1 MEKMTKNV
9 VLIGERRIKM
19 ELNIAI
25 RHALDGNAIL
35 FLGAGFSIGG
45 TNKLGEILP
54 TASNLSFQ
62 MCNELGIE
70 RSDDLALISERFI
83 DDPMVGKGIDALI
96 SFLKL
101 RLICTASTPVQ
112 DTIIGLPWLRIYT
125 TNYDNIIEISSK
137 KQNIERET
145 ITATIPK
152 YSIDNIESSII
163 HMNGNIIK
171 ITPEKFYNEF
181 KITNESYLKQGFLD
195 SHWGDQFVHDI
206 NNCKA
211 IIFVGYSLKYD
222 LELQKIMHSKIYD
235 KSIFIDQADISS
247 NQTYLFN
254 KWGKFYP
261 IEATGLADAILLEK
275 SSYTP
280 TKREKNLMGL
290 QEVLVNNYVQ
300 KKITP
305 NDVLN
310 LLVYGEYNRYDFR
323 TTYPLY
329 VKREESL
336 NEVKKVLE
344 SKKICIIHSNF
355 GNGKSIFL
363 DYLASEFIE
372 ENNIYFLNSTKFIQE
387 DLRIIRSRKSS
398 CNIIFIDDYD
408 LHMQIFKELSIDF
421 PDNIKIVATS
431 RSSLSDIL
439 IDRLE
444 TDYHFS
450 LNDIGVVNIEII
462 SEEDRP
468 RLISLLNDYNL
479 WGSNST
485 LSDAQKDVLI
495 NNKYRNRLSSI
506 FYMLLDSKI
515 ITKKMDKIFNDIRN
529 EETEKYIL
537 AQSICNISNFKL
549 KGYEIA
555 HLTEISYAEIEKLS
569 LSSTF
574 KELFLRTSDDIE
586 LRSSIFSQYIIRTTK
601 NYTLISELLKKI
613 YINSFKSLSQNYDTI
628 RKKLISRSNLI
639 EIFGGRKRNSDW
651 KQRDKDIYNFYNN
664 IQNYSKNNPFFW
676 LQFGIT
682 ALNLNMHTDA
692 KIYFENAY
700 SYAAALE
707 NFDSFQ
713 LDTHYARFLLT
724 EILNYD
730 ASFDFD
736 KLTEAHRLL
745 MDNSNAEIRLSY
757 VLRQVGIYY
766 NIDQKYCSSF
776 TAEQRLAFHNYLK
789 EIITRFETYFSA
801 IEKKK
806 KDNFFF
812 AIEKPVRGA
821 YKTFHKLLLKLFPIN
836 ELQALDLR
844 YNKLVNKYDRIHIS
858 KYTT

>member
-1 MEKMTKNV
+1 
-9 VLIGERRIKM
+9 M
-19 ELNIAI
+19 ELNTAI
-25 RHALDGNAIL
+25 RHALDGNAVL

-45 TNKLGEILP
+45 TNKINKALP
-54 TASNLSFQ
+54 NASELSFQ
-62 MCNELGIE
+62 MCDELGIE

-83 DDPMVGKGIDALI
+83 DDPVVGRGVEALI
-96 SFLKL
+96 SFLKA
-101 RLICTASTPVQ
+101 RLICKASTRVQ

-152 YSIDNIESSII
+152 YSINNIEGSII
-163 HMNGNIIK
+163 HINGNIIR

-195 SHWGDQFVHDI
+195 SPWGDQFTHDI

-222 LELQKIMHSKIYD
+222 LELQKIMHSKISD
-235 KSIFIDQADISS
+235 KAIFIDKVNISD

-254 KWGKFYP
+254 KWGNFCP

-280 TKREKNLMGL
+280 TKREKNLVGM
-290 QEVLVNNYVQ
+290 QEIFINNYAQ
-300 KKITP
+300 KPITP

-310 LLVYGEYNRYDFR
+310 LLVYGKYDRYDFR
-323 TTYPLY
+323 ITYPLY
-329 VKREESL
+329 IKREESL
-336 NEVKKVLE
+336 DEVKSVLQY
-344 SKKICIIHSNF
+344 KKICIIHSNF
-355 GNGKSIFL
+355 GNGKSILL
-363 DYLASEFIE
+363 DYLASELIE
-372 ENNIYFLNSTKFIQE
+372 ENNIYFLNTTKFIQE
-387 DLRIIRSRKSS
+387 DLRIIRSKKSS

-421 PDNIKIVATS
+421 PDNLKIIATS

-439 IDRLE
+439 MDRLE

-462 SEEDRP
+462 SEKDRM
-468 RLISLLNDYNL
+468 RLISLLNKYNL

-485 LSDAQKDVLI
+485 LSDEQKDFLI
-495 NNKYRNRLSSI
+495 NKTYCNRLSSI

-515 ITKKMDKIFNDIRN
+515 ISQKMDKIFNDIKN

-537 AQSICNISNFKL
+537 AQSICNICNFKL

-555 HLTEISYAEIEKLS
+555 HLAEISYSEIEKLS

-601 NYTLISELLKKI
+601 NYKLISELLKKI
-613 YINSFKSLSQNYDTI
+613 YINSFNSLLGKYDTI

-639 EIFGGRKRNSDW
+639 EIFGGRKGNSDW
-651 KQRDKDIYNFYNN
+651 KQRDKDIYDFYNN

-682 ALNLNMHTDA
+682 ALNLKMYIDA

-700 SYAAALE
+700 SYASALE

-730 ASFDFD
+730 SSFDFE
-736 KLTEAHRLL
+736 KLTKAHRLL

-766 NIDQKYCSSF
+766 NIDQKYSSSF
-776 TAEQRLAFHNYLK
+776 TAEQRLIFYRYIK
-789 EIITRFETYFSA
+789 EIINRFEIYFSA

-812 AIEKPVRGA
+812 AIEKPVRGT
-821 YKTFHKLLLKLFPIN
+821 YKTFHKLLLKLFPSD
-836 ELQALDLR
+836 EVQALDLR
-844 YNKLVNKYDRIHIS
+844 YNKLVNKYDRIHVKKS
-858 KYTT
+858 K

>member
-1 MEKMTKNV
+1 
-9 VLIGERRIKM
+9 M
-19 ELNIAI
+19 ELNTAI
-25 RHALDGNAIL
+25 RHALDGNAVL

-45 TNKLGEILP
+45 TNKINKALP
-54 TASNLSFQ
+54 NASELSFQ
-62 MCNELGIE
+62 MCDELGIE

-83 DDPMVGKGIDALI
+83 DDPVVGRGVEALI
-96 SFLKL
+96 SFLKA
-101 RLICTASTPVQ
+101 RLICKASTRVQ

-152 YSIDNIESSII
+152 YSINNIEGSII
-163 HMNGNIIK
+163 HINGNIIR

-195 SHWGDQFVHDI
+195 SPWGDQFTHDI

-222 LELQKIMHSKIYD
+222 LELQKIMHSKISD
-235 KSIFIDQADISS
+235 KAIFIDKVNISD

-254 KWGKFYP
+254 KWGNFCP

-280 TKREKNLMGL
+280 TKREKNLVGM
-290 QEVLVNNYVQ
+290 QEIFINNYAQ
-300 KKITP
+300 KPITP

-310 LLVYGEYNRYDFR
+310 LLVYGKYDRYDFR

-329 VKREESL
+329 IKREESL
-336 NEVKKVLE
+336 DEVKSVLQY
-344 SKKICIIHSNF
+344 KKICIIHSNF
-355 GNGKSIFL
+355 GNGKSILL
-363 DYLASEFIE
+363 DYLASELIE
-372 ENNIYFLNSTKFIQE
+372 ENNIYFLNTTKFIQE
-387 DLRIIRSRKSS
+387 DLRIIRSKKSS

-421 PDNIKIVATS
+421 PDNLIIIATS

-439 IDRLE
+439 MDRLE

-462 SEEDRP
+462 SEKDRM
-468 RLISLLNDYNL
+468 RLISLLNKYNL

-485 LSDAQKDVLI
+485 LSDEQKDFLI
-495 NNKYRNRLSSI
+495 NKTYCNRLSSI

-515 ITKKMDKIFNDIRN
+515 ISQKMDKIFNDIKN

-537 AQSICNISNFKL
+537 AQSICNICNFKL

-555 HLTEISYAEIEKLS
+555 HLAEISYSEIEKLS

-601 NYTLISELLKKI
+601 NYKLISELLKKI
-613 YINSFKSLSQNYDTI
+613 YINSFNSLLGKYDTI

-639 EIFGGRKRNSDW
+639 EIFGGRKGNSDW
-651 KQRDKDIYNFYNN
+651 KQRDKDIYDFYNN

-682 ALNLNMHTDA
+682 ALNLKMYIDA

-700 SYAAALE
+700 SYASALE

-730 ASFDFD
+730 SSFDFE
-736 KLTEAHRLL
+736 KLTKAHRLL

-766 NIDQKYCSSF
+766 NIDQKYSSSF
-776 TAEQRLAFHNYLK
+776 TAEQRLIFYRYIK
-789 EIITRFETYFSA
+789 EIINRFEIYFSA

-812 AIEKPVRGA
+812 AIEKPVRGT
-821 YKTFHKLLLKLFPIN
+821 YKTFHKLLLKLFPSD
-836 ELQALDLR
+836 EVQALDLR
-844 YNKLVNKYDRIHIS
+844 YNKLVNKYDRIHVKKS
-858 KYTT
+858 K

>member
-1 MEKMTKNV
+1 
-9 VLIGERRIKM
+9 M
-19 ELNIAI
+19 ELSTAI

-45 TNKLGEILP
+45 TNKINEVLP
-54 TASNLSFQ
+54 TASELSYQ
-62 MCNELGIE
+62 MCEELNIE

-83 DDPMVGKGIDALI
+83 DDPMVGKGIDSLI

-112 DTIIGLPWLRIYT
+112 DTIIGVPWLRIYT

-152 YSIDNIESSII
+152 YSIDNIDGSII
-163 HMNGNIIK
+163 HMNGNVIRIN
-171 ITPEKFYNEF
+171 PEKFYDEF

-195 SHWGDQFVHDI
+195 SPWGDQFVHDI

-222 LELQKIMHSKIYD
+222 LELQKIMHSKIFD
-235 KSIFIDQADISS
+235 KSIFIDQADISG
-247 NQTYLFN
+247 NQIYLFK
-254 KWGKFYP
+254 KWGNFYP
-261 IEATGLADAILLEK
+261 IEATGFADAILKEK

-280 TKREKNLMGL
+280 TRREKEIIGL
-290 QEVLVNNYVQ
+290 QEILISNYSS
-300 KKITP
+300 KKIIP

-310 LLVYGEYNRYDFR
+310 LLIYGEYNRYDFR
-323 TTYPLY
+323 TTLPFY
-329 VKREESL
+329 VKRVESL
-336 NEVKKVLE
+336 NEVKRILE
-344 SKKICIIHSNF
+344 RKKICIIHSNF

-363 DYLASEFIE
+363 DYLASELIE
-372 ENNIYFLNSTKFIQE
+372 ENNIYFLNTTNFIQE

-398 CNIIFIDDYD
+398 SNIILVDDYD
-408 LHMQIFKELSIDF
+408 LHMEIFKELAIDF

-439 IDRLE
+439 LDHLE

-462 SEEDRP
+462 SAKDRL
-468 RLISLLNDYNL
+468 RLISLLNEYNF

-485 LSDAQKDVLI
+485 LSDAQKNNMI
-495 NNKYRNRLSSI
+495 NKTYRNRLSYI
-506 FYMLLDSKI
+506 FYMLLDSKVI
-515 ITKKMDKIFNDIRN
+515 SQKMDKIFKDLKS
-529 EETEKYIL
+529 EEAEKYIH
-537 AQSICNISNFKL
+537 AQSICSICNFKL
-549 KGYEIA
+549 KGYEMA
-555 HLTEISYAEIEKLS
+555 YLAEISYTEIEKLS

-586 LRSSIFSQYIIRTTK
+586 LRSSIFSQYIIRTTQ
-601 NYTLISELLKKI
+601 NYTLLSEILKKI
-613 YINSFKSLSQNYDTI
+613 YINSFKSLHEEYNTV

-651 KQRDKDIYNFYNN
+651 KQRDKDIYDFYSS
-664 IQNYSKNNPFFW
+664 IQNYSKTNPFFW

-682 ALNLNMHTDA
+682 ALNLNMHADA

-700 SYAAALE
+700 SYAATLE

-730 ASFDFD
+730 NSFDFE
-736 KLTEAHRLL
+736 KLTKAHRLL
-745 MDNSNAEIRLSY
+745 MDNSNAEVRLSY
-757 VLRQVGIYY
+757 VLRQVGIYNY
-766 NIDQKYCSSF
+766 IDVKYSSSF
-776 TAEQRLAFHNYLK
+776 TAEQRLTFLNYLK
-789 EIITRFETYFSA
+789 EIVTRFETYFTA

-821 YKTFHKLLLKLFPIN
+821 YKAFHKLLLKLFPIN
-836 ELQALDLR
+836 ELKMLDSR
-844 YNKLVNKYDRIHIS
+844 YNKLVNKYDRI
-858 KYTT
+858 YTPKC

>member
-1 MEKMTKNV
+1 
-9 VLIGERRIKM
+9 M
-19 ELNIAI
+19 ELNTAI
-25 RHALDGNAIL
+25 RHALDGNAVL

-45 TNKLGEILP
+45 TNKINKALP
-54 TASNLSFQ
+54 NASELSFQ
-62 MCNELGIE
+62 MCDELGIE

-83 DDPMVGKGIDALI
+83 DDPVVGRGVEALI
-96 SFLKL
+96 SFLKA
-101 RLICTASTPVQ
+101 RLICKASTRVQ

-152 YSIDNIESSII
+152 YSINNIEGSII
-163 HMNGNIIK
+163 HINGNIIR

-195 SHWGDQFVHDI
+195 SPWGDQFTHDI

-222 LELQKIMHSKIYD
+222 LELQKIMHSKISD
-235 KSIFIDQADISS
+235 KAIFIDKVNISD

-254 KWGKFYP
+254 KWGNFCP

-280 TKREKNLMGL
+280 TKREKNLVGM
-290 QEVLVNNYVQ
+290 QEIFINNYAQ
-300 KKITP
+300 KPITP

-310 LLVYGEYNRYDFR
+310 LLVYGKYDRYDFR

-329 VKREESL
+329 IKREESL
-336 NEVKKVLE
+336 DEVKSVLQY
-344 SKKICIIHSNF
+344 KKICIIHSNF
-355 GNGKSIFL
+355 GNGKSILL
-363 DYLASEFIE
+363 DYLASELIE
-372 ENNIYFLNSTKFIQE
+372 ENNIYFLNTTKFIQE
-387 DLRIIRSRKSS
+387 DLRIIRSKKSS

-421 PDNIKIVATS
+421 PDNLKIIATS

-439 IDRLE
+439 MDRLE

-462 SEEDRP
+462 SEKDRM
-468 RLISLLNDYNL
+468 RLISLLNKYNL

-485 LSDAQKDVLI
+485 LSDEQKDFLI
-495 NNKYRNRLSSI
+495 NKTYCNRLSSI

-515 ITKKMDKIFNDIRN
+515 ISQKMDKIFNDIKN

-537 AQSICNISNFKL
+537 AQSICNICNFKL

-555 HLTEISYAEIEKLS
+555 HLAEISYSEIEKLS

-601 NYTLISELLKKI
+601 NYKLISELLKKI
-613 YINSFKSLSQNYDTI
+613 YINSFNSLLGKYDTI

-639 EIFGGRKRNSDW
+639 EIFGGRKGNSDW
-651 KQRDKDIYNFYNN
+651 KQRDKDIYDFYNN

-682 ALNLNMHTDA
+682 ALNLKMYIDA

-700 SYAAALE
+700 SYASALE

-730 ASFDFD
+730 SSFDFE
-736 KLTEAHRLL
+736 KLTKAHRLL

-766 NIDQKYCSSF
+766 NIDQKYSSSF
-776 TAEQRLAFHNYLK
+776 TAEQRLIFYRYIK
-789 EIITRFETYFSA
+789 EIINRFEIYFSA

-812 AIEKPVRGA
+812 AIEKPVRGT
-821 YKTFHKLLLKLFPIN
+821 YKTFHKLLLKLFPSD
-836 ELQALDLR
+836 EVQALDLR
-844 YNKLVNKYDRIHIS
+844 YNKLVNKYDRIHVKKS
-858 KYTT
+858 K